1 MDSPI
6 IGQLLLQVLL
16 IALNAVFA
24 CAEIAVISMN
34 DTRLAR
40 LAQQGDK
47 RAIRLARLTSQP
59 ARFLATIQVAITLSG
74 FLGSAFAAGNFSEPI
89 VNLFVEMGAPI
100 PRATLN
106 TICVVLITLIL
117 SYFTLVFGELVPK
130 RLAMKNTEKLAL
142 GMAGM
147 LTFISR
153 VFAPLVWV
161 LSLSTNAILRLLRVD
176 PEAEGDAVTEEEIR
190 MMIDAGLEKGTI
202 DAEEN
207 TLLQNVFEFDDLDVG
222 DIATHRTRV
231 DFLWMKDTQEEW
243 EEQINTSLH
252 QWYPVCQD
260 SADQVVGVL
269 NAGIYLRMQDRS
281 RENVLQAAVSEP
293 FFVPESMKADALF
306 EEMKK
311 QHLRFAIV
319 LDEYGG
325 VAGIVTLN
333 DLLEELVGDLG
344 DTDIT
349 ETQPV
354 PAGKGV
360 WRIRGIVPLD
370 AVVDTLHVSLPL
382 DDFETWG
389 GLVLSTQSKVPEDG
403 ARFTCTINGLSVQVL
418 RMENHRVAET
428 LVHFSEPGEPT
439 A

>member
-1 MDSPI
+1 MDRPL
-6 IGQLLLQVLL
+6 IGQILLQVLL

-74 FLGSAFAAGNFSEPI
+74 FLGSAFAAGNFSEPV
-89 VNLFVEMGAPI
+89 VNWFVSLGVPI
-100 PRATLN
+100 PRATLS

-161 LSLSTNAILRLLRVD
+161 LSLSTNGILRLLRVD

-202 DAEEN
+202 DAEEQ
-207 TLLQNVFEFDDLDVG
+207 TLLQNVFEFDDLEVG
-222 DIATHRTRV
+222 ELATHRTQV
-231 DFLWMKDTQEEW
+231 DFLWLKDTDETW
-243 EEQINTSLH
+243 ENEIRASLH
-252 QWYPVCQD
+252 QWYPICQD
-260 SADQVVGVL
+260 SADEIVGVL
-269 NAGIYLRMQDRS
+269 NAGIYFRLKDHS
-281 RENVLQAAVSEP
+281 RENVLKNAVSEP
-293 FFVPESMKADALF
+293 FFAPESMKADALF

-311 QHLRFAIV
+311 QHLRFAII

-344 DTDIT
+344 DTDLT

-360 WRIRGIVPLD
+360 WRIRGMVPLD
-370 AVVDTLHVSLPL
+370 AVADTLHVSLPL

-389 GLVLSTQSKVPEDG
+389 GLVLSTQSTVPQDG
-403 ARFTCTINGLSVQVL
+403 TRFTCVINGLTVQVL

-428 LVHFSEPGEPT
+428 LVHVSESGET
-439 A
+439 DG

>member
-1 MDSPI
+1 MDSPL
-6 IGQLLLQVLL
+6 IGQILLQVLL

-74 FLGSAFAAGNFSEPI
+74 FLGSAFAAGNFSEPV
-89 VNLFVEMGAPI
+89 VNWFVSLGVPI
-100 PRATLN
+100 PRATLS

-161 LSLSTNAILRLLRVD
+161 LSLSTNGILRLLRVD

-202 DAEEN
+202 DAEEQ
-207 TLLQNVFEFDDLDVG
+207 TLLQNVFEFDDLEVG
-222 DIATHRTRV
+222 ELATHRTQV
-231 DFLWMKDTQEEW
+231 DFLWLKDTDETW
-243 EEQINTSLH
+243 ENEIRASLH
-252 QWYPVCQD
+252 QWYPICQD
-260 SADQVVGVL
+260 SADEIVGVL
-269 NAGIYLRMQDRS
+269 NAGIYFRLKDHS
-281 RENVLQAAVSEP
+281 RENVLKNAVSEP
-293 FFVPESMKADALF
+293 FFAPESMKADALF

-311 QHLRFAIV
+311 QHLRFAII

-344 DTDIT
+344 DTDLT

-360 WRIRGIVPLD
+360 WRIRGMVPLD
-370 AVVDTLHVSLPL
+370 AVADTLHVSLPL

-389 GLVLSTQSKVPEDG
+389 GLVLSTQSTVPQDG
-403 ARFTCTINGLSVQVL
+403 TRFTCVINGLTVQVL

-428 LVHFSEPGEPT
+428 LVHVSESGESDG
-439 A
+439 

>member
-1 MDSPI
+1 MDSPL
-6 IGQLLLQVLL
+6 IGQILLQVLL

-74 FLGSAFAAGNFSEPI
+74 FLGSAFAAGNFSEPV
-89 VNLFVEMGAPI
+89 VNWFVSLGVPI
-100 PRATLN
+100 PRATLS

-161 LSLSTNAILRLLRVD
+161 LSLSTNGILRLLRVD

-202 DAEEN
+202 DAEEQ
-207 TLLQNVFEFDDLDVG
+207 TLLQNVFEFDDLEVG
-222 DIATHRTRV
+222 ELATHRTQV
-231 DFLWMKDTQEEW
+231 DFLWLKDTDETW
-243 EEQINTSLH
+243 ENEIRASLH
-252 QWYPVCQD
+252 QWYPICQD
-260 SADQVVGVL
+260 SADEIVGVL
-269 NAGIYLRMQDRS
+269 NAGIYFRLKDHS
-281 RENVLQAAVSEP
+281 RENVLKNAVSEP
-293 FFVPESMKADALF
+293 FFAPESMKADALF

-311 QHLRFAIV
+311 QHLRFAII

-344 DTDIT
+344 DTDLT

-360 WRIRGIVPLD
+360 WRIRGMVPLD
-370 AVVDTLHVSLPL
+370 AVADTLHVSLPL

-389 GLVLSTQSKVPEDG
+389 GLVLSTQSTVPQDG
-403 ARFTCTINGLSVQVL
+403 ARFTCVINGLTVQVL

-428 LVHFSEPGEPT
+428 LVHVSESGESDG
-439 A
+439 

>member
-1 MDSPI
+1 MDSPL
-6 IGQLLLQVLL
+6 IGQILLQVLL

-74 FLGSAFAAGNFSEPI
+74 FLGSAFAAGNFSEPV
-89 VNLFVEMGAPI
+89 VNWFVGMGVPI
-100 PRATLN
+100 PRATLS

-161 LSLSTNAILRLLRVD
+161 LSLSTNGILRLLRVD

-202 DAEEN
+202 DAEEQ
-207 TLLQNVFEFDDLDVG
+207 TLLQNVFEFDDLEVG
-222 DIATHRTRV
+222 ELATHRTQV
-231 DFLWMKDTQEEW
+231 DFLWLKDTDETW
-243 EEQINTSLH
+243 ENEIRASLH
-252 QWYPVCQD
+252 QWYPICQD
-260 SADQVVGVL
+260 SADEIVGVL
-269 NAGIYLRMQDRS
+269 NAGIYFRLKDHS
-281 RENVLQAAVSEP
+281 RENVLKNAVSEP
-293 FFVPESMKADALF
+293 FFAPESMKADALF

-311 QHLRFAIV
+311 QHLRFAII

-344 DTDIT
+344 DTDLT

-360 WRIRGIVPLD
+360 WRIRGMVPLD
-370 AVVDTLHVSLPL
+370 AVADTLHVSLPL

-389 GLVLSTQSKVPEDG
+389 GLVLSTQSTVPQDG
-403 ARFTCTINGLSVQVL
+403 TRFTCVINGLTVQVL

-428 LVHFSEPGEPT
+428 LVHVSESGET
-439 A
+439 DG